1 MCQSKLK
8 HKCLP
13 LDTLYIKNFLLLI
26 SRKKKK
32 SRVILVGNLNLL
44 SYPMRCVSGDFNF
57 KYDSV
62 IFDESLFR
70 ICHFSPLHEM
80 AESPIVFFG
89 VKEMAD
95 FTPENEIEKHISHV
109 KSSSVQFDI

>member
-1 MCQSKLK
+1 
-8 HKCLP
+8 
-13 LDTLYIKNFLLLI
+13 
-26 SRKKKK
+26 
-32 SRVILVGNLNLL
+32 
-44 SYPMRCVSGDFNF
+44 MRCVSGDFNF

-95 FTPENEIEKHISHV
+95 FASENEMEKFIIRHV
-109 KSSSVQFDI
+109 KSSIVQCDILNKVGKI

>member
-1 MCQSKLK
+1 M
-8 HKCLP
+8 
-13 LDTLYIKNFLLLI
+13 I

-32 SRVILVGNLNLL
+32 SRVILAGNLNLL
-44 SYPMRCVSGDFNF
+44 SYPMGCVSGDFNF

-95 FTPENEIEKHISHV
+95 FASENEMEKYISHA
-109 KSSSVQFDI
+109 KSSIVQCDII

>member
-1 MCQSKLK
+1 
-8 HKCLP
+8 
-13 LDTLYIKNFLLLI
+13 
-26 SRKKKK
+26 
-32 SRVILVGNLNLL
+32 
-44 SYPMRCVSGDFNF
+44 MRCVSGDFNF

-62 IFDESLFR
+62 IFDESFFR

-95 FTPENEIEKHISHV
+95 FASENEMEKYIRHV